1 MNSRQTFIII
11 RTVSNSLIIGSLL
24 FIILAFGPIFN
35 TEIGYRYRQWRGIT
49 YTLDKVSSTGQ
60 AVPKPSTF
68 GLLLGQPT
76 PLHVEPINR
85 GFSIVIE
92 KLGVN
97 APVVKNVNMA
107 SYKDYFE
114 ALKFGVA
121 QAAGTA
127 IPSEENGNSFLFAHS
142 ALDFW
147 NFGKYAMVF
156 TLLNKLETGDRI
168 VVFYENKRFD
178 YIVFKKEVVKEF
190 DITPIK
196 RDYGE
201 PILTLQTC
209 DPPGTALNRLIIT
222 ARLVR

>member
-1 MNSRQTFIII
+1 MNSRRTFIII

-35 TEIGYRYRQWRGIT
+35 TEISYRYRQWRGIT
-49 YTLDKVSSTGQ
+49 FTLDKTAST
-60 AVPKPSTF
+60 AKTASKASTF

-76 PLHVEPINR
+76 PLHVEPVNR

-107 SYKDYFE
+107 SYKEYIE

-127 IPSEENGNSFLFAHS
+127 VPSESVGNSFLFAHS

-168 VVFYENKRFD
+168 VIFYENRRYD
-178 YIVFKKEVVKEF
+178 YVVFKKEIVKEF

-196 RDYGE
+196 RDYNE

>member
-11 RTVSNSLIIGSLL
+11 RTISNSLILGSLL
-24 FIILAFGPIFN
+24 FMFLAFGPILQ
-35 TEIGYRYRQWRGIT
+35 TEAAYRYRQWRGIT
-49 YTLDKVSSTGQ
+49 FTLGSTKVGPTT
-60 AVPKPSTF
+60 PKLSTF
-68 GLLLGQPT
+68 GSLLGQPT

-97 APVVKNVNMA
+97 TPVVKGVNMN
-107 SYKDYFE
+107 SYTEYFE
-114 ALKFGVA
+114 ALRYGVA
-121 QAAGTA
+121 HAAGTPL
-127 IPSEENGNSFLFAHS
+127 PSDLPGNTFFFAHS

-168 VVFYENKRFD
+168 VVFYENKRYD
-178 YIVFKKEVVKEF
+178 YEVFKREIVKEF
-190 DITPIK
+190 DIAPIL
-196 RDYGE
+196 RNYNE
-201 PILTLQTC
+201 PVLTLQTC

-222 ARLVR
+222 ARLIK